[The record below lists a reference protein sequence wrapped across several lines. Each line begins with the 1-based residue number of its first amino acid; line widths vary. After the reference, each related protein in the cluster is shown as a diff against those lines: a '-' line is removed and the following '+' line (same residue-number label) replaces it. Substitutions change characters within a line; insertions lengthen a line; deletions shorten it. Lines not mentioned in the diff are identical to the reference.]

1 MCEGLSQRMDKE
13 IALLTPSSMEP
24 KVIAPPE
31 RKYSAWIG
39 GSILASL
46 STFKQMCITK
56 QEHEES
62 GASIVDRIGL
72 GFRV

>member
-1 MCEGLSQRMDKE
+1 MYQGLTERMQQE
-13 IALLTPSSMEP
+13 ITALAPSSMEA

-39 GSILASL
+39 GSVIASL
-46 STFKQMCITK
+46 STFKQMCISK
-56 QEHEES
+56 QEYEES

-72 GFRV
+72 GFSV